1 MKRPSTRRMAG
12 WNAPRCVIVGSES
25 GVGRITHE
33 GQILQAREVAEGPSR
48 DARESVVILLKDGE
62 ELGS

>member
-1 MKRPSTRRMAG
+1 MD
-12 WNAPRCVIVGSES
+12 GSKGEA
-25 GVGRITHE
+25 GRITHE
-33 GQILQAREVAEGPSR
+33 EQILQAREFAEGPSR